1 MPHFWLCYNF
11 SMSIRQAVFFIVLT
25 GFSIVP
31 LTATVANA
39 APLDAIVQCTGASM
53 AGGEKSCTLCDLLN
67 LAKRVLNVGIY
78 IAVFLTGIF
87 MLRAFAIALT
97 ASGSAE
103 RYSQAKRSFS
113 NIIIGIM
120 ITITGYLVIDTLMRA
135 LVNTSSGWSWD
146 RIC

>member
-1 MPHFWLCYNF
+1 
-11 SMSIRQAVFFIVLT
+11 MSIRQAVLFVIFT
-25 GFSIVP
+25 GFSVVSLTASVVHAQSLQQIVP
-31 LTATVANA
+31 TS
-39 APLDAIVQCTGASM
+39 CTGTD
-53 AGGEKSCTLCDLLN
+53 CTLCDLLN
-67 LAKRVLNVGIY
+67 VAKRVLNVGIY